1 MKIHRCKTINRTP
14 IVVPMGVIV
23 VPVSVVVVPVAVL
36 FVAVGVAAVATVAV
50 GDAERASQQ
59 KQLRHR
65 SSRGAAGGARRQACV
80 RVARNEPRKPSCQ
93 TC

>member
-14 IVVPMGVIV
+14 IVVPMGVIVVPVSVVV

-65 SSRGAAGGARRQACV
+65 S
-80 RVARNEPRKPSCQ
+80 
-93 TC
+93 